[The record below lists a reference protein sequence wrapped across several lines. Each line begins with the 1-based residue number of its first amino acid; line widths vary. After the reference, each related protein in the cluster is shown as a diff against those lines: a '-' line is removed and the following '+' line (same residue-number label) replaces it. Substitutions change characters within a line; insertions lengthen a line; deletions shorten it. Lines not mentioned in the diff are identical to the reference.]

1 VWLLIAW
8 LWVGYSMD
16 YVPSESALNLNN
28 ISVDADTKAMLEKLG
43 LNIAVSVKDVHR
55 RQPGGDRDRRAAH

>member
-1 VWLLIAW
+1 
-8 LWVGYSMD
+8 MD